1 MKKKLVIIGNGMAG
15 ARIASDILSRGGA
28 ARFEITVFGDEPG
41 GNYNRVML
49 SDVLNGSKSAHSIV
63 LHPLEWYVEHGIRL
77 LAGEKAIR
85 IDREKR
91 VVCGDQGSVASF
103 DTLIIATGSRAF
115 VPPIGGLKTPQG
127 APKAGVFVMRTLADC
142 ARIAG
147 YAAKAPRAIVV
158 GGGLLGLEAARGL
171 MQHGA
176 RVHLVNRSGGL
187 MAQQLDQTGS
197 DLLQGTIESMGIK
210 VHLDKVSTQI
220 LGEESVAGLGFE
232 DESEIGADMI
242 VFACGITPNV
252 ELARESGIAVERAIQ
267 VDDQMRCIRENEIYA
282 LGECAQHRGQVY
294 GLVAPIWEQSR
305 VLSDVLSGK
314 NPEAAYLGTKTST
327 KLKVM
332 GVELAS
338 MGAPSECEGDEVVEY
353 LERKHKRYK
362 KLVIRDGK
370 LVGAILLGD
379 ASGAAGLM
387 QIFEREMALPEDRAA
402 LLFKIGK
409 TRDDAIPDVSSL
421 GDEAAICNC
430 NGVNAGAIRVCLQNG
445 AADVPDLM
453 NQTRA
458 GSGCGSCKGLL
469 QSFVVSAAMSSAV
482 SAKAV
487 AV

>member
-1 MKKKLVIIGNGMAG
+1 MNKRKLVIIGNGMAG
-15 ARIASDILSRGGA
+15 ARIASDILARGGAARGGA
-28 ARFEITVFGDEPG
+28 ARFEIAVFGDEPG

-49 SDVLNGSKSAHSIV
+49 SDVLNGSKSAQSIV
-63 LHPLEWYVEHGIRL
+63 LHPLEWYLEHEIRL

-85 IDREKR
+85 IDREKKLIF
-91 VVCGDQGSVASF
+91 GDKDSVEAF

-115 VPPIGGLKTPQG
+115 VPPIEGLNTREG

-197 DLLQGTIESMGIK
+197 DLLQSAIEAMGIA
-210 VHLDKVSTQI
+210 VHLEKVSRRI
-220 LGEESVAGLGFE
+220 LGEESVTGLGFE

-252 ELARESGIAVERAIQ
+252 ELARESGLQVERAIK
-267 VDDQMRCIRENEIYA
+267 VDDQMRCDGEDEIYA

-305 VLSDVLSGK
+305 VLADVLTGK
-314 NPEAAYLGTKTST
+314 SSDAAYLGSKTST

-338 MGAPSECEGDEVVEY
+338 MGAPSEREGDEVVEY
-353 LERKHKRYK
+353 LERKRNRYK

-379 ASGAAGLM
+379 ASGAASLM

-409 TRDDAIPDVSSL
+409 TRDDVSALS
-421 GDEAAICNC
+421 DETAVCNC
-430 NGVNAGAIRVCLQNG
+430 NGVSAGAIRTCLANG
-445 AADVPDLM
+445 AADVPAIM
-453 NQTRA
+453 SQTRA
-458 GSGCGSCKGLL
+458 GTGCGGCKGLL
-469 QSFVVSAAMSSAV
+469 QALVVAA
-482 SAKAV
+482 KV
-487 AV
+487 ATV

>member
-1 MKKKLVIIGNGMAG
+1 MKKLVIIGNGMAG
-15 ARIASDILSRGGA
+15 ARIASDILARGGA
-28 ARFEITVFGDEPG
+28 AHFQITVFGEEPG

-63 LHPLEWYVEHGIRL
+63 LHPLEWYQEHRIRL
-77 LAGEKAIR
+77 MAGEKVIH
-85 IDREKR
+85 IDRQKR
-91 VVCGDQGSVASF
+91 EVHGDRATIEPF

-115 VPPIGGLKTPQG
+115 IPPIEGLQTPDG
-127 APKAGVFVMRTLADC
+127 ARKAGVFVMRTLADC
-142 ARIAG
+142 DRIAG

-187 MAQQLDQTGS
+187 MAQQLDSTGS
-197 DLLQGTIESMGIK
+197 DLLRGAIEQMGIE
-210 VHLDKVSTQI
+210 VHLGKVSQRV
-220 LGEESVAGLGFE
+220 LGEESVAGLSFADG
-232 DESEIGADMI
+232 SEIGADMI

-252 ELARESGIAVERAIQ
+252 ELARESGLKVERAIR
-267 VDDQMRCIRENEIYA
+267 VDDQMRCDGEAEIYA

-305 VLSDVLSGK
+305 VLADILTGR
-314 NPEAAYLGTKTST
+314 NAQAAYLGSKTST

-338 MGAPSECEGDEVVEY
+338 IGAPVEREGDEVIEY
-353 LERKHKRYK
+353 LERKRRRYK

-379 ASGAAGLM
+379 ASAAAGLM
-387 QIFEREMALPEDRAA
+387 QVFERGMALPEDRAA

-409 TRDDAIPDVSSL
+409 SRDEGSSLDVSRLSD
-421 GDEAAICNC
+421 GTAVCNC
-430 NGVNAGAIRVCLQNG
+430 NGVSAGAIRTCLQNG
-445 AADVPDLM
+445 AKDIPTLM
-453 NQTRA
+453 QQTRA
-458 GSGCGSCKGLL
+458 GTGCGSCKGLL
-469 QSFVVSAAMSSAV
+469 QAFASSART
-482 SAKAV
+482 V
-487 AV
+487 AP